1 MTFFLEAAVL
11 PDKAIH
17 DRWICYRPQ
26 DKNTSQIKSAGVQ
39 MRMILLVSV
48 L

>member
-17 DRWICYRPQ
+17 DRWICYRPL
-26 DKNTSQIKSAGVQ
+26 DKNTSQIKSAGVR